1 MAIIGRIRK
10 KAGLAVALI
19 TVAILAF
26 IFSDLWKRNAGDR
39 PTKLATVNGVDIS
52 FAEYERAVK
61 NAEDNMKQQYGIANL
76 SQEQSFAAK
85 QQAYQSL
92 LSQKLLHQECLNL
105 GLGVSEDEMNDMFF
119 GDFIPVIVRQN
130 FSDPKTGQYNS
141 QAIKQYIAQFDKL
154 PEEQKASWNE
164 FERYVKESRLQEKY
178 TGLVASSFYMPK
190 KVAEHIS
197 DVYNK
202 VTDSRYVVLPYQSV
216 EDNTIKVTD
225 EDYKKYYEE
234 HKNEYKLYEPIRDL
248 EFVKFSVQPSP
259 ADVKAINDSVV
270 KTYAEFQTLSNTDIP
285 AFVSASSDRIYDS
298 TFYKIDDLKSL
309 FADSIL
315 AGKKTGDFI
324 APFQQGAN
332 WIMAKVT
339 DIQSRPDSVR
349 FSQIL
354 ILNNKASKEIK
365 RTPEQAKHLADS
377 LCGAFKANSD
387 LFEQSVVKYSDDPEA
402 KNSFGDSQWIMDG
415 QLQSELYNQIRNTNI
430 GGVFVYDLPNEVGH
444 YVIKLKEKTEPKT
457 KMQLAMIVM
466 EVRASDKTINEIKD
480 KADIFLGSSK
490 SLVDMKAQAQKQ
502 NINILSSS
510 VREMDYQLS
519 GTPYCREIV
528 RWAFNK
534 DTKKGD
540 VAPEVYQLA
549 DMFIVVGLKDVK
561 EKGILSLEQVKPYIE
576 SQVKIEKKA
585 QVLMQKA
592 EKLQANNKTIET
604 FATSANSQ
612 IDSAMSVDFSSPYFA
627 AAGPEMRII
636 GNLSA
641 VKKTG
646 MQKPIKGFNGIY
658 IVNVDRIYTRPT
670 KENASLIQQQYKTR
684 AMQKTQM
691 TMQVLQ
697 MQADIK
703 NYFTIFY

>member
-1 MAIIGRIRK
+1 MAIIGSIRK
-10 KAGLAVALI
+10 RAGFAVGFIAL
-19 TVAILAF
+19 AILAF
-26 IFSDLWKRNAGDR
+26 IFSDLWRRDGGDR
-39 PTKLATVNGVDIS
+39 PTKLATVNGMDIS

-61 NAEDNMKQQYGIANL
+61 NAEDNLKQQYGIANL
-76 SQEQSFAAK
+76 SPEQSFVAK
-85 QQAYQSL
+85 QQAYQNL
-92 LSQKLLHQECLNL
+92 LNQKLLHKECLDL
-105 GLGVSEDEMNDMFF
+105 GLGISDDEMNDMFF
-119 GDFIPVIVRQN
+119 GDFIPMVVRQN

-164 FERYVKESRLQEKY
+164 FEKYVKETRLQEKY
-178 TGLVASSFYMPK
+178 TGLVSSSFYMPK
-190 KVAEHIS
+190 KIAEHMS

-216 EDNTIKVTD
+216 ADNTIKVTD

-248 EFVKFSVQPSP
+248 EFVKFSIQPSP

-270 KTYAEFQTLSNTDIP
+270 KTYAEFQTLTNEEIP
-285 AFVSASSDRIYDS
+285 SFVAASSDRAYDS
-298 TFYKIDDLKSL
+298 TFYKVDDLKSV

-315 AGKKTGDFI
+315 AGKKMGDFI

-339 DIQSRPDSVR
+339 DVQSRPDSIR

-354 ILNNKASKEIK
+354 ILNNKASKDIK

-377 LCGAFKANSD
+377 LCGTFKANADS
-387 LFEQSVVKYSDDPEA
+387 FEQSVVKFSDDPEA
-402 KNSFGDSQWIMDG
+402 KNNFGDSQWILDG
-415 QLQSELYNQIRNTNI
+415 QLQSDLYNMIRNTGI
-430 GGVFVYDLPNEVGH
+430 GGVFVYDLPNELGH
-444 YVIKLKEKTEPKT
+444 YVIKLKEKTEAKT
-457 KMQLAMIVM
+457 KMQVAMIVM
-466 EVRASDKTINEIKD
+466 GVRASDKTINEIKD
-480 KADIFLGSSK
+480 KADIFLGTSK
-490 SLVDMKAQAQKQ
+490 SLADMKAQAQKQ

-519 GTPYCREIV
+519 GTSYCREIV

-534 DTKKGD
+534 DTKVGD
-540 VAPEVYQLA
+540 VAAEVYQLQ
-549 DMFIVVGLKDVK
+549 DMFVVVGLKDIK
-561 EKGILSLEQVKPYIE
+561 EKGILPLEQVKPYIE

-585 QVLMQKA
+585 EALMQKA
-592 EKLQANNKTIET
+592 EKLQASNKTIE
-604 FATSANSQ
+604 ALASSANAQ
-612 IDSAMSVDFSSPYFA
+612 VDSAMSVDFASPYFA
-627 AAGPEMRII
+627 AAGPEMRVI

-641 VKKTG
+641 AKKTG
-646 MQKPIKGFNGIY
+646 MQKPIKGFNGVY
-658 IVNVDRIYTRPT
+658 VVNVDRIYTRPT
-670 KENASLIQQQYKTR
+670 KENVNLIQQQYKTK
-684 AMQKTQM
+684 ALQKTQM

-703 NYFTIFY
+703 NNFTILY